1 MTIREPVQIPLM
13 HEGME
18 QGKLV
23 KWLVRSGDRVEMGQV
38 IFELETADAVYDVV
52 TFGPG
57 IITLTAEAGQVY
69 PVGYELGSVDIRE
82 EERIDSEVVGVRL
95 TYAQRE
101 YIDSVR
107 GDLDRRTWIQ
117 KKVTE
122 LFEGET
128 K

>member
-1 MTIREPVQIPLM
+1 MTTRSPVQIPLM

-23 KWLVRSGDRVEMGQV
+23 RWLVSSGDRVEMGQV
-38 IFELETADAVYDVV
+38 IFELDTADAFYEVE

-57 IITLTAEAGQVY
+57 IITLTGEAGRVY
-69 PVGYELGSVDIRE
+69 PVGYELGSVEIRE
-82 EERIDSEVVGVRL
+82 EDRIECEVVGVRL

-117 KKVTE
+117 RKVTE
-122 LFEGET
+122 LFERET